1 MILQQLELRKIEF
14 FWQFQ
19 QVKNAIWLILSTQN
33 YNFGEMLGSE
43 IVETFLILWKIVQ
56 IQGLKSRF
64 WCSTSFTD
72 FFQSAVQN
80 YSFV

>member
-56 IQGLKSRF
+56 IQGLKG
-64 WCSTSFTD
+64 
-72 FFQSAVQN
+72 
-80 YSFV
+80 